1 MNRPILIVVIGYII
15 GILWGLYLQTSI
27 VLLYIFLAIIYIII
41 NFKYKKK
48 KFKILSIKRHFRY
61 LKLIFKINTI
71 LVVVI
76 SSFISNSII
85 KYQESKYDKI
95 YQLTEV
101 NTTGIIVSNKEEK
114 EYKNRYKIK
123 LENGINFYLDTE
135 LDIELHYGDKVK
147 ITGEYQEP
155 QEARNYKGFDYKQYL
170 KTLKIYGTIKAD
182 NVKLLEKNAYNPIL
196 EISNNIFLKI
206 KENIENTYN
215 EQTQGLMLGILLGY
229 TKNIDEEIKEN
240 FSESNI
246 SHVLSVS
253 GMHVSYIIF
262 LVTNSTKNIFGKRS
276 SKIISSVVLV
286 LYMFITG
293 FSVSVVRACIMGII
307 SCMSFVLYRKNNTIN
322 NIAIS
327 ILIILIS
334 NPFNMISLSFLLTYG
349 GTIGILFFKNNIEK
363 FLKNIKIRNRKW
375 KYIFIKI
382 QRKCQPIIDCIS
394 VSISA
399 QIVIAPIILWNFNT
413 IGISFLICNLLLNLV
428 VGIIVMGGLI
438 QAIITFI
445 NFKIGHLIAYFLQ
458 IPIYIL
464 IPISKL
470 GTKIP
475 FGNFK
480 VVTPYLIQIIIY
492 YFLIILINYL
502 YKIFHKRTLT
512 ITENRIKNLI
522 HVFKFKIKPYKKKIL
537 YILVFCIFILFVLSK
552 LPKDLKIY
560 FIDVG
565 QGDSTLIVT
574 PKEKVILIDGGGN
587 QTYDVGKNTLLP
599 YLLDRKISQ
608 IDYLMVSHF
617 DFDHCRNIELY
628 NERNKSKKCYYN

>member
-27 VLLYIFLAIIYIII
+27 VLLYVFLAIIYIII

-85 KYQESKYDKI
+85 KYQERKYEKT

-101 NTTGIIVSNKEEK
+101 NSTGVIVSNKEEK

-123 LENGINFYLDTE
+123 LENGINFYLDTDLNIQLE
-135 LDIELHYGDKVK
+135 YGDKVK
-147 ITGEYQEP
+147 VTGEYQEP

-182 NVKLLEKNAYNPIL
+182 NVKLLEKNSYNPIL
-196 EISNNIFLKI
+196 QISNNIFLKI
-206 KENIENTYN
+206 KENIEKTYN
-215 EQTQGLMLGILLGY
+215 EETQGLMLGILLGY

-262 LVTNSTKNIFGKRS
+262 LVTNSTRNVFGKRS
-276 SKIISSVVLV
+276 SKIISSAVLS

-307 SCMSFVLYRKNNTIN
+307 SCMSFVLYRKNDTIN

-327 ILIILIS
+327 ILIILIN

-349 GTIGILFFKNNIEK
+349 GTLGILFFKNNIEK
-363 FLKNIKIRNRKW
+363 VLKNIKIRNRKW

-413 IGISFLICNLLLNLV
+413 IGIAFLICNLLLNLV

-438 QAIITFI
+438 QAIIAFI

-458 IPIYIL
+458 VPIYIL

-480 VVTPYLIQIIIY
+480 VITPYLIQIIIY
-492 YFLIILINYL
+492 YFLIIIINYL
-502 YKIFHKRTLT
+502 YKIFHKRNLT

-522 HVFKFKIKPYKKKIL
+522 HVFKFKIKPYKKKIK
-537 YILVFCIFILFVLSK
+537 YIIVICIFILFALSK
-552 LPKDLKIY
+552 FPKNLKIY

-574 PKEKVILIDGGGN
+574 PKEKTILIDGGGS

-599 YLLDRKISQ
+599 YLLDRRIKQ

-617 DFDHCRNIELY
+617 DFDHCRNTKLY
-628 NERNKSKKCYYN
+628 NARNESKKCNYN

>member
-196 EISNNIFLKI
+196 QGANNIFLKI
-206 KENIENTYN
+206 KGNIENTYN

>member
-147 ITGEYQEP
+147 IAGEYQEP

-196 EISNNIFLKI
+196 QGANNIFLKI

-438 QAIITFI
+438 QAIIAFI
-445 NFKIGHLIAYFLQ
+445 NFKIGRLIAYFLQ

-574 PKEKVILIDGGGN
+574 PKEKTILIDGGGS

-599 YLLDRKISQ
+599 YLLDRRIRQ
-608 IDYLMVSHF
+608 IDYLIVSHF
-617 DFDHCRNIELY
+617 DFDHCRNIKLY
-628 NERNKSKKCYYN
+628 NERNESKKCYYN

>member
-1 MNRPILIVVIGYII
+1 MNRPILIVVVGYII

-27 VLLYIFLAIIYIII
+27 VLLYVFLAIIYIII
-41 NFKYKKK
+41 NLKYKKR

-85 KYQESKYDKI
+85 KYKESKYEKI

-101 NTTGIIVSNKEEK
+101 NSIGVIVSNKEKK

-135 LDIELHYGDKVK
+135 LDIELQYGDKVK
-147 ITGEYQEP
+147 VTGEYQEP

-182 NVKLLEKNAYNPIL
+182 NVKLLEKNAYNAIL
-196 EISNNIFLKI
+196 QGANNIFLRI
-206 KENIENTYN
+206 KGNIEKTYN
-215 EQTQGLMLGILLGY
+215 EETQGLMLGILLGY

-262 LVTNSTKNIFGKRS
+262 LVTNSTKNVFGKRS
-276 SKIISSVVLV
+276 SKIISSVVLI

-307 SCMSFVLYRKNNTIN
+307 SCMSFVLYRKNDTIN

-327 ILIILIS
+327 TLIILIN
-334 NPFNMISLSFLLTYG
+334 NPYNIISLSFLLTYG
-349 GTIGILFFKNNIEK
+349 GTIGILFFKNNMEK

-375 KYIFIKI
+375 KYVFIKI
-382 QRKCQPIIDCIS
+382 QRKCQPIIECIA

-399 QIVIAPIILWNFNT
+399 QIVIAPIILWSFNT

-438 QAIITFI
+438 QTIITFV
-445 NFKIGHLIAYFLQ
+445 NLELGHIVAYFLQ

-492 YFLIILINYL
+492 YFLIIIINYL
-502 YKIFHKRTLT
+502 YKIFHKRNPT
-512 ITENRIKNLI
+512 ITENRVKNLV
-522 HVFKFKIKPYKKKIL
+522 HVFKFKIKPYQKKFL
-537 YILVFCIFILFVLSK
+537 YILVFCILILFVLSK

-574 PKEKVILIDGGGN
+574 PKEKTILIDGGGS

-599 YLLDRKISQ
+599 YLLDRRIKQ

-617 DFDHCRNIELY
+617 DFDHCRNIKLY
-628 NERNKSKKCYYN
+628 NERNESKKCYYN

>member
-147 ITGEYQEP
+147 IAGEYQEP

-170 KTLKIYGTIKAD
+170 KTLKIYGTIKAE

-196 EISNNIFLKI
+196 QGANNIFLKI

>member
-1 MNRPILIVVIGYII
+1 MNRPILIVIIGYVI

-27 VLLYIFLAIIYIII
+27 VLLYVFLVLVYIII
-41 NFKYKKK
+41 NLKYKKRE
-48 KFKILSIKRHFRY
+48 FKILSIKRHFRY

-71 LVVVI
+71 LIVII

-85 KYQESKYDKI
+85 KYQEHKYEKI

-101 NTTGIIVSNKEEK
+101 NLTGIIVSNKEEK
-114 EYKNRYKIK
+114 EYKNRYKIR
-123 LENGINFYLDTE
+123 LENGINFYLDTNPKIQ
-135 LDIELHYGDKVK
+135 LQYGDKVH
-147 ITGEYQEP
+147 ITGKYQEP

-170 KTLKIYGTIKAD
+170 KTLKIYGTIKTE
-182 NVKLLEKNAYNPIL
+182 NVQVLEKNAYNPIL
-196 EISNNIFLKI
+196 QISNNIFLKI
-206 KENIENTYN
+206 KENIAKTYN
-215 EQTQGLMLGILLGY
+215 EETQGLMLGILLGY
-229 TKNIDEEIKEN
+229 TKNIDEEVKEN

-276 SKIISSVVLV
+276 SKIISSVVLL

-293 FSVSVVRACIMGII
+293 FSLSVVRACIMGII
-307 SCMSFVLYRKNNTIN
+307 SCMSFVLYRKNDTIN

-327 ILIILIS
+327 ILVILIN
-334 NPFNMISLSFLLTYG
+334 NPFSIISLSFLLTYG
-349 GTIGILFFKNNIEK
+349 GTLGILFFKNNIEK
-363 FLKNIKIRNRKW
+363 VLKNIKIRNRKW

-413 IGISFLICNLLLNLV
+413 IGIAFLICNLLLNLV

-438 QAIITFI
+438 QTIITFI
-445 NFKIGHLIAYFLQ
+445 NLKLGHIVAYFLQ

-470 GTKIP
+470 GTLIP
-475 FGNFK
+475 FGNIK
-480 VVTPYLIQIIIY
+480 VITPYLIQIIIY
-492 YFLIILINYL
+492 YLLIIIINYL
-502 YKIFHKRTLT
+502 YKIFHKRNLT
-512 ITENRIKNLI
+512 VTENRIKNLI
-522 HVFKFKIKPYKKKIL
+522 HVFKFKIKPYKKKIK
-537 YILVFCIFILFVLSK
+537 YQIVICIFILFALSK
-552 LPKDLKIY
+552 FPKDLKIY

-574 PKEKVILIDGGGN
+574 PKEKVILIDGGGS
-587 QTYDVGKNTLLP
+587 QTYDVGKNTVLP
-599 YLLDRKISQ
+599 YLLDRRISQ

-628 NERNKSKKCYYN
+628 NERNESKKCDYN

>member
-147 ITGEYQEP
+147 IAGEYQEP

-170 KTLKIYGTIKAD
+170 KTLKIYGTIKAE

-196 EISNNIFLKI
+196 QGANNIFLKI

-307 SCMSFVLYRKNNTIN
+307 SCM
-322 NIAIS
+322 
-327 ILIILIS
+327 
-334 NPFNMISLSFLLTYG
+334 
-349 GTIGILFFKNNIEK
+349 
-363 FLKNIKIRNRKW
+363 
-375 KYIFIKI
+375 
-382 QRKCQPIIDCIS
+382 
-394 VSISA
+394 
-399 QIVIAPIILWNFNT
+399 
-413 IGISFLICNLLLNLV
+413 
-428 VGIIVMGGLI
+428 
-438 QAIITFI
+438 
-445 NFKIGHLIAYFLQ
+445 
-458 IPIYIL
+458 
-464 IPISKL
+464 
-470 GTKIP
+470 
-475 FGNFK
+475 
-480 VVTPYLIQIIIY
+480 
-492 YFLIILINYL
+492 
-502 YKIFHKRTLT
+502 
-512 ITENRIKNLI
+512 
-522 HVFKFKIKPYKKKIL
+522 
-537 YILVFCIFILFVLSK
+537 
-552 LPKDLKIY
+552 
-560 FIDVG
+560 
-565 QGDSTLIVT
+565 
-574 PKEKVILIDGGGN
+574 
-587 QTYDVGKNTLLP
+587 
-599 YLLDRKISQ
+599 
-608 IDYLMVSHF
+608 
-617 DFDHCRNIELY
+617 
-628 NERNKSKKCYYN
+628 

>member
-147 ITGEYQEP
+147 IAGEYQEP

-382 QRKCQPIIDCIS
+382 QRKCQPIMDCIS

-502 YKIFHKRTLT
+502 YKIFHKRNLT
-512 ITENRIKNLI
+512 VTENRIKNLI

-574 PKEKVILIDGGGN
+574 PKEKTILIDGGGS

-599 YLLDRKISQ
+599 YLLDRRIRQ
-608 IDYLMVSHF
+608 IDYLIVSHF

>member
-438 QAIITFI
+438 QTIITFVNI
-445 NFKIGHLIAYFLQ
+445 KLGHIIAYFLQ

-492 YFLIILINYL
+492 YFLIIIINYL
-502 YKIFHKRTLT
+502 YKIFHKRNLT
-512 ITENRIKNLI
+512 VTENRIKNLI

-574 PKEKVILIDGGGN
+574 PKEKTILIDGGGS

-599 YLLDRKISQ
+599 YLLDRRIRQ
-608 IDYLMVSHF
+608 IDYLIVSHF
-617 DFDHCRNIELY
+617 DFDHCRNIKLY
-628 NERNKSKKCYYN
+628 NERNGSKKCYYN

>member
-147 ITGEYQEP
+147 IAGEYQEP

>member
-147 ITGEYQEP
+147 IAGEYQEP

-170 KTLKIYGTIKAD
+170 KTLKIYGTIKAE

-196 EISNNIFLKI
+196 QGANNIFLKI

-502 YKIFHKRTLT
+502 YKIFHKRNLT
-512 ITENRIKNLI
+512 VTENRIKNLI

-574 PKEKVILIDGGGN
+574 PKEKVILIDGGGS

-599 YLLDRKISQ
+599 YLLDRRIRQ
-608 IDYLMVSHF
+608 IDYLIVSHF
-617 DFDHCRNIELY
+617 DFDHCRNIKLY

>member
-196 EISNNIFLKI
+196 QGANNIFLKI